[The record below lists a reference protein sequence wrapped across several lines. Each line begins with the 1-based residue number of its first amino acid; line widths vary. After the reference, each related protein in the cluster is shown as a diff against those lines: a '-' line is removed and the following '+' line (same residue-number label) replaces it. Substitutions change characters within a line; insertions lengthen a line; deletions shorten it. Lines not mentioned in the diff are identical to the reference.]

1 MAANNR
7 LLGEFNLEG
16 IPAAPRGVP
25 QIEVKFDIDANG
37 ILQVTAK
44 DLGSDK
50 EATVRIEESA
60 GLSDTEIEA
69 MRADAEE
76 NAEDDKR
83 QFELVEA
90 RNQADQL
97 CYQLEKMIKE
107 NDEKLSDSDK
117 EPLQQAI
124 ERTRAVA
131 KESDTQAIRTAVSEL
146 EQVSQA
152 FSKTLYEN
160 STAAGDG
167 AGEAPEDDAIDAEF
181 EVSQDDDE
189 SEE

>member
-1 MAANNR
+1 M
-7 LLGEFNLEG
+7 
-16 IPAAPRGVP
+16 
-25 QIEVKFDIDANG
+25 
-37 ILQVTAK
+37 
-44 DLGSDK
+44 
-50 EATVRIEESA
+50 
-60 GLSDTEIEA
+60 
-69 MRADAEE
+69 
-76 NAEDDKR
+76 
-83 QFELVEA
+83 EA

-117 EPLQQAI
+117 EPLEQAI

-131 KESDTQAIRTAVSEL
+131 KEDDTQAIRTAVSEL

-160 STAAGDG
+160 SAAAGDG
-167 AGEAPEDDAIDAEF
+167 AGSGEASEEDAIDAEF